1 MPEYTEAINEICKR
15 FDDYWQTH
23 APSIVGYT
31 PEIRMPRV
39 VHSMPINPAVH
50 WGRLSIQ
57 SVMASQA
64 AFCGYGNGAKK
75 YQESGLV
82 FIQLFGPR
90 NEVEAAEQQDRLAQI
105 ARAAFRGI
113 SLPGKVWFRNARI
126 NNVPDESEMLRLNV
140 VADYYYNEIA

>member
-1 MPEYTEAINEICKR
+1 MVDYIEATNEICRR
-15 FDDYWQTH
+15 FDNYWQ
-23 APSIVGYT
+23 ANAADIVGYT
-31 PEIRMPRV
+31 PAIRMPRIV
-39 VHSMPINPAVH
+39 YPTPENPAVH

-57 SVMASQA
+57 SVMASQ
-64 AFCGYGNGAKK
+64 AKK

>member
-1 MPEYTEAINEICKR
+1 MVNYIEAADEICQR
-15 FDDYWQTH
+15 FDDYWQANAGSVT
-23 APSIVGYT
+23 GYV
-31 PEIRMPRV
+31 PAIMMPRIV
-39 VHSMPINPAVH
+39 YSTPINPAVH

-82 FIQLFGPR
+82 FVQLFGPR
-90 NEVEAAEQQDRLAQI
+90 NKIEAAEQQDRLAQV
-105 ARAAFRGI
+105 ARSSFRGI
-113 SLPGKVWFRNARI
+113 SLPGKVWFRQARI
-126 NNVPDESEMLRLNV
+126 NSVPDENEMLRLNV